1 MITRSSEAEAVQ
13 PSSYLYLVALV
24 MSTLNEMDV
33 EQQSNIAEK
42 HNSLDQYIYIILL
55 YKERCLSR
63 GRA

>member
-1 MITRSSEAEAVQ
+1 MQ

-42 HNSLDQYIYIILL
+42 HNSLDQYIYYTIVQGEMFVQRKGLVGSNHKI
-55 YKERCLSR
+55 S
-63 GRA
+63 A